1 MAMLP
6 QVSGVKI
13 HYETFGQGKPI
24 ILLHGFPLSF
34 QLNWVGTNWVE
45 PLLPVR
51 RVVGL
56 DCRGFGDSEKP
67 HDPQAY
73 GVGAMGDDVLRLM
86 DHLGIENADLLGY
99 SMGAMIS
106 AHLLFNHRERFTSV
120 ILSGAGDLFHPDR
133 ESRCAGPSTFCWLRT
148 LADHTDPFGKVF
160 RAIADGIPNND
171 RRALA
176 AYCSA
181 LVRTRPACRFR
192 RRRHPRPLCQRADD
206 TEAGSPAAMAAATPG
221 SSWSSY
227 RHQPFHR
234 HPRPAVQ
241 GRGRGVLAAAIAG
254 KIGCH

>member
-1 MAMLP
+1 MPLLP

-56 DCRGFGDSEKP
+56 DCRGFGDSDKP

-73 GVGAMGDDVLRLM
+73 GVENMAGDILRLM
-86 DHLGIENADLLGY
+86 DHLGIDKADLLGY

-106 AHLLFNHRERFTSV
+106 AHLLFNHSERFTSV
-120 ILSGAGDLFHPDR
+120 ILSGAGDLFHPGR
-133 ESRCAGPSTFCWLRT
+133 EEQMRRSVDFLLVEDASQI
-148 LADHTDPFGKVF
+148 TDPFGKVF

-171 RRALA
+171 RLALA
-176 AYCSA
+176 ACA
-181 LVRTRPACRFR
+181 QRLFEPVRPADFAGVDI
-192 RRRHPRPLCQRADD
+192 PVLFVSGADD

-221 SSWSSY
+221 SKLVLIPDTNHFTVIPDQ
-227 RHQPFHR
+227 RFKDAVVAFLQP
-234 HPRPAVQ
+234 
-241 GRGRGVLAAAIAG
+241 L
-254 KIGCH
+254 